1 MPLRPSRRFRRAAV
15 RVYNRRFKPS
25 VSFSRAIVYH
35 MALFWRRKKED
46 RFVTLGLNQ
55 PAAAEESTE
64 PKGDAAEPRLEP
76 PAGSTAAERAREPV
90 APPPAVEPVATG
102 AQPDPQPAAQ
112 TDLTGTRK
120 EEVIESAPPRAAQ
133 TETAAPTPARPDLSA
148 RPAPPPKPAAPARSA
163 FSSSSILGLNRSEEE
178 LQAEIESLEQAYSAR
193 FARAISATRESLS
206 EKIDTV
212 FQGRKVIDAALLD
225 ELEEALIA
233 ADIGVPVTLHILDK
247 VRRGISRKEISDI
260 EALKGAIKNELLSIL
275 QESEKRGVA
284 SEEGVPENVTPYVIM
299 VVGVNGV
306 GKTTTIGKLAQRIKA
321 EGNDV
326 LICAADTFR
335 AAASD
340 QLAIWAE
347 RTGVPL
353 IQQKHG
359 TDPAAV
365 LFDALKAAK
374 ARRSDVLIVDTAGR
388 LHNKSNLMAELE
400 KMKRVAGREVEGAPH
415 ETLLVLDAVTGQNGL
430 EQARQFLK
438 TANVTGIVLTK
449 LDGTAKGGIA
459 VAIAKELGLPIRYA
473 GIGEKVDDLVV
484 FDSEQYVNG
493 LFA

>member
-1 MPLRPSRRFRRAAV
+1 
-15 RVYNRRFKPS
+15 
-25 VSFSRAIVYH
+25 
-35 MALFWRRKKED
+35 MAFWKRKNKE
-46 RFVTLGLNQ
+46 RFVTLGLNEPLERTDEKAALTEDTAASLEQ
-55 PAAAEESTE
+55 PASLSATREAPAAPLPEIK
-64 PKGDAAEPRLEP
+64 PVIAGDAP
-76 PAGSTAAERAREPV
+76 T
-90 APPPAVEPVATG
+90 PPPARETHAVTDIPRPVTTQTRTAEAETRE
-102 AQPDPQPAAQ
+102 QPVRPAAQ
-112 TDLTGTRK
+112 
-120 EEVIESAPPRAAQ
+120 PR
-133 TETAAPTPARPDLSA
+133 PVPS
-148 RPAPPPKPAAPARSA
+148 RSP
-163 FSSSSILGLNRSEEE
+163 FNTSVLGLDRSIEE
-178 LQAEIESLEQAYSAR
+178 LQAEEAALEQELSAR
-193 FARAISATRESLS
+193 FRRAVAATRESLS

-212 FQGRKVIDAALLD
+212 FQGRKQIDAELLD

-233 ADIGVPVTLHILDK
+233 ADIGVPTTLHILET
-247 VRRGISRKEISDI
+247 VRSGIARNQINDI
-260 EALKGAIKNELLSIL
+260 QALKQAIKDELLSIL
-275 QESEKRGVA
+275 KASENKGVA
-284 SEEGVPENVTPYVIM
+284 SEASVPEDVAPYVMM

-353 IQQKHG
+353 IQQKQG

-365 LFDALKAAK
+365 LFDSLKAAK
-374 ARRSDVLIVDTAGR
+374 ARGSDVLIVDTAGR

-400 KMKRVAGREVEGAPH
+400 KMKRIAGREVAGAPH
-415 ETLLVLDAVTGQNGL
+415 ETLLVVDAVTGQNGL

-438 TANVTGIVLTK
+438 VAGVTGIVLTK

-459 VAIAKELGLPIRYA
+459 VAIAKELDLPIRYA

-484 FDSEQYVNG
+484 FDPEQYVNS
-493 LFA
+493 LFT